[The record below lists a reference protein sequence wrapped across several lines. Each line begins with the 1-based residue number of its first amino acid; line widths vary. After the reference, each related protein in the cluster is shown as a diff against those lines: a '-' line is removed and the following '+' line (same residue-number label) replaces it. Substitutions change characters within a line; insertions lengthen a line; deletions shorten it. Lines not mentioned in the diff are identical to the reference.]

1 MLLQLILRKQN
12 FVFDKTKQ
20 INLFQANVPLIEK
33 PGGWDLLFT
42 HLLSKNQLPGLSVI
56 RTLA

>member
-20 INLFQANVPLIEK
+20 INLFQANVPLIE
-33 PGGWDLLFT
+33 
-42 HLLSKNQLPGLSVI
+42 NQVDGICFSLTFLVKTNYLVYP
-56 RTLA
+56 